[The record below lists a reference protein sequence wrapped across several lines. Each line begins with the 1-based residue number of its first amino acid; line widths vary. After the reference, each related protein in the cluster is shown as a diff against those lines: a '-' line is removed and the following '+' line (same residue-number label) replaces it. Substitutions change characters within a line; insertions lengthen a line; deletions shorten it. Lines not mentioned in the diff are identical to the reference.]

1 MDGNVLLLME
11 INQPKLLLF
20 QLLCARMKF
29 FHAILIFSVQFL
41 NSSVIHYTTHQ
52 HAQHASHT
60 LCKEDGSGSCS
71 VTRPFLSA
79 KGMACET
86 TWPMA
91 RKLTAGYFAVW
102 ILSKTGI

>member
-1 MDGNVLLLME
+1 MPGTQVIPFAERKGLVTL
-11 INQPKLLLF
+11 QPRQ
-20 QLLCARMKF
+20 QL
-29 FHAILIFSVQFL
+29 
-41 NSSVIHYTTHQ
+41 
-52 HAQHASHT
+52 
-60 LCKEDGSGSCS
+60 GSCS